1 VSQMDSTSPAA
12 AASVH
17 ASVYDTIVSS
27 LHEQKWIFHEEPAQ
41 HRVLI
46 DYASAAGAWST
57 YAVAFEKSRQI
68 AVYGVLPFAVEADQ
82 RAAVVELITRLNF
95 GLIVGNFEID
105 VDDGEVRY
113 KTSLDFEDGELTTP
127 LLRQLV
133 RANIAMMEHHLQ
145 AFVAVAVGKV
155 AVAAALA
162 EVEVEAAAS

>member
-1 VSQMDSTSPAA
+1 VSAMDEPSPTTVYATLV
-12 AASVH
+12 AS
-17 ASVYDTIVSS
+17 
-27 LHEQKWIFHEEPAQ
+27 LREQKWIFHEEREQ

-57 YAVAFEKSRQI
+57 YAVAFEQSRQI
-68 AVYGVLPFAVEADQ
+68 AVYGVLPFAVDAEQ
-82 RAAVVELITRLNF
+82 RPAIVELITRLNF
-95 GLIVGNFEID
+95 GQIVGNFEID
-105 VDDGEVRY
+105 LDDGEVRF
-113 KTSLDFEDGELTTP
+113 KTSLDFEDAELTTP

-155 AVAAALA
+155 AVATALA

>member
-1 VSQMDSTSPAA
+1 VSEMDSTSPAA
-12 AASVH
+12 P
-17 ASVYDTIVSS
+17 ASVYDTIVAS

-57 YAVAFEKSRQI
+57 YAVAFEESRQI
-68 AVYGVLPFAVEADQ
+68 AVYGVLPFAVEAAQ
-82 RAAVVELITRLNF
+82 RDAVVELITRVNF

-113 KTSLDFEDGELTTP
+113 KTSLDFEHGELTTP

-133 RANIAMMEHHLQ
+133 RANMAMMEHHLQ

-155 AVAAALA
+155 SVAAALA